1 MSCWHPARI
10 LEVEREVASE
20 RMSAKLES
28 ILRPELDQQAAEFL
42 EDG

>member
-10 LEVEREVASE
+10 LQREREVASA

-28 ILRPELDQQAAEFL
+28 NLRPELDQQAAEFL

>member
-10 LEVEREVASE
+10 LEGEREVASE
-20 RMSAKLES
+20 RMSAQLES
-28 ILRPELDQQAAEFL
+28 ILPPELDQQAAEFL